1 MPELPELPA
10 LAIETWIAI
19 GAIAVGMLLCFRGF
33 AAMRWIFALIGAFA
47 GWQLGTWAAT
57 FISFDPDFDTA
68 LRWGVVIFSSI
79 LMACLAYAFFVMGV
93 LVGVGWLGY
102 TSGEY
107 VATYFG
113 FTGWAATWAPVVLAA
128 VLVVAALVT
137 KLPRLLLVLLTSVV
151 GAAAITAGALALV
164 ESVNLMQLDAA
175 TAPGLLNYGILWT
188 LGFFTLA
195 AAGVVVQLRSGNEGN
210 LRAAYS

>member
-10 LAIETWIAI
+10 LALETWVAI

-33 AAMRWIFALIGAFA
+33 AAMRWLFALVGAFA

-57 FISFDPDFDTA
+57 FVSFDPDFDTA

-79 LMACLAYAFFVMGV
+79 LLACLAYAFFVMGV

-102 TSGEY
+102 TAGEY
-107 VATYFG
+107 AAAYLG
-113 FTGWAATWAPVVLAA
+113 FPEWAATWTPVAIAA

-137 KLPRLLLVLLTSVV
+137 KLPRLLLVLLTSIV
-151 GAAAITAGALALV
+151 GAAAITAGSLALV

-175 TAPGLLNYGILWT
+175 SAPGLLSYGILWT
-188 LGFFTLA
+188 LGFFALT
-195 AAGVVVQLRSGNEGN
+195 AAGVAIQLRSGNQGN